1 MNIAVKIHINRGT
14 ISEFLI
20 TNTKLDLKK
29 LIPQAVI
36 SYIEGRGDER
46 LTSHKI
52 QLTEK
57 RESAPEYI
65 TVFFYAGN
73 RKVMD
78 FLSGIEKNK
87 ISTICRSIFEAKF
100 ASEKFNFLL
109 ENRCFIPE
117 NIEPAPEITLESV
130 ITAIES
136 GESFKTTI
144 KEFLQLCRQ
153 KKRTERFVRDTY
165 KRIENAGGAVTTLSG
180 EEVTEEGFKE
190 MNADTEIVVLRR
202 VVGEVIV
209 AEEGKVENGA
219 EGSEII

>member
-36 SYIEGRGDER
+36 GYIEGRCDER
-46 LTSHKI
+46 LTASKI

-65 TVFFYAGN
+65 TVFFDASN
-73 RKVMD
+73 RKVVD

-117 NIEPAPEITLESV
+117 NIEPEPEITIESV

-136 GESFKTTI
+136 GEAFRTTI
-144 KEFLQLCRQ
+144 KEFLQFCRQ
-153 KKRTERFVRDTY
+153 KKRTERFVRNTY
-165 KRIENAGGAVTTLSG
+165 KRIENAGGKVTTLGG
-180 EEVTEEGFKE
+180 EEVTEEMFKE
-190 MNADTEIVVLRR
+190 MKADTEIVVLRR
-202 VVGEVIV
+202 GVGEDVV
-209 AEEGKVENGA
+209 AEEGENEKEVEMN
-219 EGSEII
+219 EII